1 MTLDYTKEKKKC
13 LYKVREL
20 RKVKKVY
27 NNFLTVILT
36 AFFGVFFNNYR
47 FKYDIVILRRKNIIL
62 DWSI

>member
-20 RKVKKVY
+20 IKVY